1 MSPSRRPLRIALLAV
16 AAVLVL
22 AVGIGAV
29 LIARFDPNTYKPDI
43 AQAARRATGRDLA
56 LNGKISLK
64 PSLWPTI
71 QVTDVAFS
79 NPPGFSRPQMANC
92 SSPPRLAE
100 SFPRE
105 RILPHQGSH
114 LQATANIAL
123 FHLAHHLRRAMQLA
137 HRPTNTI
144 GFADVFLS
152 IASRFRKST
161 ATPT

>member
-29 LIARFDPNTYKPDI
+29 LLARFDPNEYKPDI

-79 NPPGFSRPQMANC
+79 NPPGSSRPQMATLQGLELQLGLLPLL
-92 SSPPRLAE
+92 SSRIEIVRVGAADDVAVEVTRSTLAARLMPVWEPVEAVPRSA
-100 SFPRE
+100 PR
-105 RILPHQGSH
+105 P
-114 LQATANIAL
+114 A
-123 FHLAHHLRRAMQLA
+123 
-137 HRPTNTI
+137 
-144 GFADVFLS
+144 V
-152 IASRFRKST
+152 KS
-161 ATPT
+161 